1 MNQDA
6 PSNEPHYRLSKK
18 VAQLTKVIAHLN
30 SVNENYAAHKQQ
42 IIEKEINDV
51 KALEYGKQTLLQEE
65 LRRLED
71 IIASSEVREQEANE
85 QLASLKREART
96 KEEELQRN
104 HEMQRASHA
113 ETVRRMSQTY
123 EDESRRYQE
132 NTLCVRNEL
141 ADGYK
146 QRIEKLRE
154 EINSSH
160 ADEIQLLKSRHE
172 KNILRLENEA
182 VEQTKLAAENAVAK
196 TRLEYEDRLVQQTK
210 SHNEICEGMRT
221 EAMVLHEELARLTLQ
236 VKEVPILKDNLAAH
250 IEHESKL
257 QLDVISLQ
265 KSLES
270 VSNNHQ
276 KVVTELQM
284 TIADFF
290 DELQTTRG
298 SLQNRLEQNKSLEID
313 VRQFTFDRM
322 LVVHSTNCPSSNHCC
337 TTHTEHQ
344 PEISHRYNR
353 STEIVQR
360 VGTESIIRNFAQR
373 TPTQNDPIRGE

>member
-1 MNQDA
+1 MIQNT
-6 PSNEPHYRLSKK
+6 PSNETQYRLSKK

-42 IIEKEINDV
+42 IIEKEIN
-51 KALEYGKQTLLQEE
+51 GKQTVLQEE
-65 LRRLED
+65 LRRLQD
-71 IIASSEVREQEANE
+71 LIASSEVKEKEANE
-85 QLASLKREART
+85 QLVSFQNEARA

-104 HEMQRASHA
+104 HEMLRVSHA
-113 ETVRRMSQTY
+113 ETVRRMSQTF
-123 EDESRRYQE
+123 EEESRRYQE

-146 QRIEKLRE
+146 QRMEKLRE
-154 EINSSH
+154 EIKSSH

-172 KNILRLENEA
+172 KNILRLEHEA
-182 VEQTKLAAENAVAK
+182 SEQTKLAAENAVAK
-196 TRLEYEDRLVQQTK
+196 TRLEYEDRLAQQTK
-210 SHNEICEGMRT
+210 SHNVICEGMRT

-236 VKEVPILKDNLAAH
+236 VNEVPILKDNLAAH
-250 IEHESKL
+250 IDHESKL

-265 KSLES
+265 KSLEL

-276 KVVTELQM
+276 KVVMELQM
-284 TIADFF
+284 TIADFG

-322 LVVHSTNCPSSNHCC
+322 IVVHSTNCPSSHSPG
-337 TTHTEHQ
+337 HDA
-344 PEISHRYNR
+344 NR
-353 STEIVQR
+353 TST
-360 VGTESIIRNFAQR
+360 
-373 TPTQNDPIRGE
+373 